1 MTAWL
6 WLQSIQITLLKCQP
20 WLSPPCLSIHSR
32 FRAGCVWL
40 SGRVLVPKTDYW
52 GPTHPSNCELLTL
65 QESSSWSVAEPYST
79 DACAILLQGLQGRR
93 KQWKLAPRKDS
104 CHGKSIHSRGQHRE
118 EGVEPSLLHSEL
130 QQCSRQLP
138 KQCFFRQYKEHTSNF
153 PLSACQKVVS
163 VNVVSSA

>member
-1 MTAWL
+1 MTVWL
-6 WLQSIQITLLKCQP
+6 WLQSIQLTLLKCQP
-20 WLSPPCLSIHSR
+20 WLSPPGLSMHSR

-40 SGRVLVPKTDYW
+40 SGRVLVPETDYW
-52 GPTHPSNCELLTL
+52 GPTHPSNCEFLTL

-79 DACAILLQGLQGRR
+79 DACAILLQGLQG
-93 KQWKLAPRKDS
+93 KEKTVETGTKEIS
-104 CHGKSIHSRGQHRE
+104 CHGKSIHPQGQHTE

-153 PLSACQKVVS
+153 PLSARQKVVS